1 MIAYQVSLNGKPVA
15 TAGVSQGVISAIANW
30 VFIPSDVA
38 VDPATDWGASISL
51 AGLDHTTHQHL
62 QWFRANLKV
71 GDEVTLRLVD
81 VDAVDPPTEQLINK
95 SKEEIKRILDEE
107 YRQSQQVEE
116 GADGTP
122 H

>member
-15 TAGVSQGVISAIANW
+15 TAGLSHGVISAIANW

-38 VDPATDWGASISL
+38 VDPATDWGASFSL
-51 AGLDHTTHQHL
+51 AGLDHTTSKHL
-62 QWFRANLKV
+62 HWFRANLRV
-71 GDEVTLRLVD
+71 GDEITLRLVD
-81 VDAVDPPTEQLINK
+81 VDAVDPPTEPLINK

-107 YRQSQQVEE
+107 YQQSQRAEQ
-116 GADGTP
+116 GADGNP